1 MDQFSHDLTVALE
14 ETSLMDRASGVG
26 RWGSRRRTRSTG
38 NLPCAPQPTEDSS
51 SSPTD
56 TLNALGHHHQ
66 QQHHHHHHHH
76 HPSANVDGLD
86 THNLKLPAS
95 DSDEMAEAMLPL
107 RWLLRPGALE
117 SDSLNET
124 TFSPARFYKP
134 NSRRKRKIKRMS
146 MEFEFSKDTPHSFTE
161 SPLQPGMLSA
171 TGTATGTIRKRLLKA
186 DGHRSHLFFC
196 GKRKRSNRDRY
207 HEQETGK
214 LYTSPH
220 TTHIMDMEQQ
230 HQQQQR
236 MRPRSYSS
244 TSKPLSDRLLPLN
257 KGLLS
262 KINRMAAQGQQQAMP
277 NQKTDNKELKGRQ
290 ADDAKAGQ
298 EMEDDLELLSKA
310 KDNAKE
316 LPTLPPPALTTE
328 VPSEANLDFFSMD
341 TIVPVTDIDALLLS
355 TPPSAPPLLRKKTP
369 APSSS
374 TSKTHRRRR
383 FQTLP
388 QPQPLSQTHTQSM
401 DCSELYDFLS
411 SSSLSSSSDS
421 EADVGHGG
429 HRRRHDTDRE
439 GDDELTDWPGNE
451 FGPGARYDPK
461 RKLTK
466 KSLLPQIRS
475 DDTIGEDDTLMSG
488 TEAGA
493 MGGGGGGGIEP
504 PPKSPE
510 SLQDLPRFQLPNAVV
525 ASSEPIDILNAG
537 CEMETNAD
545 GSGIMPAPRQIES
558 EMSGE
563 TSNPFL
569 SSSPPGQHQGQEVR
583 EIRAGCRRIN
593 GERAG
598 FSIKLSVNERLA
610 RFLQDPRQTQIRLPD
625 VELYEPDGN
634 LGNLATLYSLTMLVE
649 HGCTVLTKTRNTTQ
663 SVSVDHFQ
671 RGLQQPPPDLFGD
684 FKRRCYGE
692 EEQQEPQ
699 DPDHK

>member
-1 MDQFSHDLTVALE
+1 MDQFSHDLTLALE

-56 TLNALGHHHQ
+56 TLNALGHHGGSHHHHHHT
-66 QQHHHHHHHH
+66 HHHHHHHH
-76 HPSANVDGLD
+76 HQHPSANVDGLD

-95 DSDEMAEAMLPL
+95 DSDEKAEAMLPL
-107 RWLLRPGALE
+107 RLPVRMGALE

-146 MEFEFSKDTPHSFTE
+146 MEFEFSKDATPHSFTE
-161 SPLQPGMLSA
+161 SPLQPGMLGGGGGAGAGAGSA
-171 TGTATGTIRKRLLKA
+171 TTTGTIRKRLLKL

-207 HEQETGK
+207 HEHETGR
-214 LYTSPH
+214 LYPLPLEEH
-220 TTHIMDMEQQ
+220 HQHQHHHHNQQ
-230 HQQQQR
+230 QQQQQQR

-262 KINRMAAQGQQQAMP
+262 KINRMAAQGQQS
-277 NQKTDNKELKGRQ
+277 NQKTDNKDGEKEEGAAGEGGAEG
-290 ADDAKAGQ
+290 ADGL
-298 EMEDDLELLSKA
+298 DLE
-310 KDNAKE
+310 E
-316 LPTLPPPALTTE
+316 LPKERKVPTE
-328 VPSEANLDFFSMD
+328 KNATEAEATSNLDAFRMD

-355 TPPSAPPLLRKKTP
+355 SPPAAPLQRKKMGGGGS
-369 APSSS
+369 A
-374 TSKTHRRRR
+374 SKAHRRRR
-383 FQTLP
+383 FQGLP
-388 QPQPLSQTHTQSM
+388 QSPLEIQSQSM
-401 DCSELYDFLS
+401 DCSELYDFS
-411 SSSLSSSSDS
+411 SSSISSSSDS
-421 EADVGHGG
+421 EPEAGCH
-429 HRRRHDTDRE
+429 RRHDTDRE

-475 DDTIGEDDTLMSG
+475 DDTLGEDDTLMSG
-488 TEAGA
+488 TETAT
-493 MGGGGGGGIEP
+493 GGMDP
-504 PPKSPE
+504 PPQSPGQLPE
-510 SLQDLPRFQLPNAVV
+510 SLQDMAR
-525 ASSEPIDILNAG
+525 SDPIQILNA
-537 CEMETNAD
+537 CSEMDTNA
-545 GSGIMPAPRQIES
+545 PAPRQIES

-569 SSSPPGQHQGQEVR
+569 SSSPPGQAQGQEVR

-593 GERAG
+593 GERPG
-598 FSIKLSVNERLA
+598 FSIKSGVNERLT
-610 RFLQDPRQTQIRLPD
+610 RFLQDRRQTQIRLPD
-625 VELYEPDGN
+625 VELYEPDS
-634 LGNLATLYSLTMLVE
+634 LGNLATLYSLTMEVE
-649 HGCTVLTKTRNTTQ
+649 QGCTVLTKTRNTTQ
-663 SVSVDHFQ
+663 SVSVDQNQ
-671 RGLQQPPPDLFGD
+671 RGLPPRPDLFGD

-692 EEQQEPQ
+692 DGDQQQEDLQQLDTP
-699 DPDHK
+699 KK